1 MVGEFSEPATTTE
14 ALSGHL
20 LLVEDD
26 QKLGALVCRF
36 LQGQGFQVD
45 WARDAAEAVRF
56 SRAQLFDLVICDLML
71 PDEHG
76 FTLFDRI
83 QRDSD
88 VPFLFLT
95 ALGDDDTHIEGL
107 EKGAV
112 DYLIKPVEP
121 NVLLARVK
129 AQLRR
134 RRQKGPHARC
144 ITLEKFVI
152 DASSRLA
159 HANEQPLDITR
170 QEFELL
176 WLLAQY
182 PNTILNRDLL
192 FDAVTERG
200 YDGKDRIIDGRVSRL
215 RRKLEAIAGNPWT
228 IRTVWGR
235 GYMFCKGDSSAN

>member
-1 MVGEFSEPATTTE
+1 MAGACSETG
-14 ALSGHL
+14 SGCQL

-26 QKLGALVCRF
+26 LKLGELVSRF
-36 LQGQGFQVD
+36 LQAQGYTVH
-45 WARDAAEAVRF
+45 WARSAADALRF
-56 SRAQLFDLVICDLML
+56 SQQQLCELVICDLML

-83 QRDSD
+83 RRDSD

-95 ALGDDDTHIEGL
+95 ALGDADSHIEGL
-107 EKGAV
+107 ERGAV

-121 NVLLARVK
+121 TVLLARIR

-134 RRQKGPHARC
+134 QNKQHT
-144 ITLEKFVI
+144 TLRKLSLDALHI
-152 DASSRLA
+152 DASSR
-159 HANEQPLDITR
+159 HAIANGIELDLTR

-182 PNTILNRDLL
+182 PNTILNRDVL
-192 FDAVTERG
+192 FGAVTGRP

-228 IRTVWGR
+228 IRPIWGR
-235 GYMFCKGDSSAN
+235 GYMFCKGTP